1 MRARDFITEIGRRDI
16 LKGLAGAAGAAAL
29 GSLASNAQAG
39 EYIDHETLRK
49 DPQTLVKVWAPRMQA
64 LEQRCNATL
73 TKLIRLAGPSWARQL
88 AGTAIEV
95 KSNRQYIQSDP
106 ENRYISI
113 DLTVFWDAPPDVLA
127 FAIAHELGHIALG
140 HVEDNPAP
148 EKSRQEEMD
157 ADDFAVRLC
166 KALGYNKANVF
177 KFMHTKKGE
186 LEYMKQLASQ
196 PNSTHPT
203 YDQRMD
209 RAKQQGFQL
218 SKGGVEQMNALMT
231 HLA

>member
-29 GSLASNAQAG
+29 GSMASNAQAG
-39 EYIDHETLRK
+39 EYQDITK
-49 DPQTLVKVWAPRMQA
+49 QDPDTLVKVWAPRMQE
-64 LEQRCNATL
+64 LQQRCNGTL
-73 TKLIRLAGPSWARQL
+73 AKLIRTAGPSWANQL
-88 AGTAIEV
+88 KGTTISV

-113 DLTVFWDAPPDVLA
+113 DLTVFWDAPQDVLS

-140 HVEDNPAP
+140 HLEDNPAP

-166 KALGYNKANVF
+166 KALGYNKAGVF
-177 KFMHTKKGE
+177 KFMHAKKGE
-186 LEYMKQLASQ
+186 MEYMRQLANQ

-203 YDQRMD
+203 YDQRMN
-209 RAKQQGFQL
+209 RAQQQGFQL

>member
-1 MRARDFITEIGRRDI
+1 MRAREFITEIGRRDI

-29 GSLASNAQAG
+29 GSMASTAQAG
-39 EYIDHETLRK
+39 EYQDITK
-49 DPQTLVKVWAPRMQA
+49 QDPQALVKIWAPRMQA
-64 LEQRCNATL
+64 LQEKCNAVL
-73 TKLIRLAGPSWARQL
+73 AKLIRTAGASWAAPLQG
-88 AGTAIEV
+88 ATIGV

-113 DLTVFWDAPPDVLA
+113 DLTVFWDAPADVLT

-140 HVEDNPAP
+140 HVDDEPSP
-148 EKSRQEEMD
+148 EQSRKDEMD

-166 KALGYNKANVF
+166 KALGYNKAGVF

-186 LEYMKQLASQ
+186 LEYMKKLASQ

-209 RAKQQGFQL
+209 NARQQGFQL
-218 SKGGVEQMNALMT
+218 SRGGIEQMDALMT

>member
-1 MRARDFITEIGRRDI
+1 MRARDFIFEIGRRDI
-16 LKGLAGAAGAAAL
+16 LKGLAGAAAL
-29 GSLASNAQAG
+29 SSVATGAQAG
-39 EYIDHETLRK
+39 EYQDITRQ
-49 DPQTLVKVWAPRMQA
+49 DPEILVKVWAPRMQQLQQQSDGMLA
-64 LEQRCNATL
+64 
-73 TKLIRLAGPSWARQL
+73 KLIRTAGPQWAQQL
-88 AGTAIEV
+88 QGATVAV

-140 HVEDNPAP
+140 HTDEAP
-148 EKSRQEEMD
+148 SAEKSRQDEMD

-166 KALGYNKANVF
+166 KALGYNKAGVF
-177 KFMHTKKGE
+177 QFMHTKKGE
-186 LEYMKQLASQ
+186 LEYMKKLASQ

-209 RAKQQGFQL
+209 RARQQGFQL
-218 SKGGVEQMNALMT
+218 SQGGVQQMNALIT
-231 HLA
+231 HLS